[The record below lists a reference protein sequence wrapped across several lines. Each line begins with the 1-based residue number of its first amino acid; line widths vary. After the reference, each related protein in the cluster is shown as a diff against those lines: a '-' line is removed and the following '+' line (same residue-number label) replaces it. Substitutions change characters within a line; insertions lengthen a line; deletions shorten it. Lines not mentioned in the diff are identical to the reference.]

1 MYISG
6 GVMAAPTVGAVL
18 ADILPYLG
26 VPQSFSEDA
35 VAGKTV
41 VMPDL
46 TGLSAKEAEKQLKAL
61 GLTAKLSGSADAVTA
76 QIPAAGQSVPCGS
89 QVLVYL
95 GEAPEQEMVRVPDF
109 SGMTRQQA
117 SDAAGALGLYIL
129 VTGNMDVSH
138 HVVVTEQTIVP
149 GEMVTVG
156 TTIQLKFTDT
166 DIRD

>member
-1 MYISG
+1 MLINKKILKESYLTCE
-6 GVMAAPTVGAVL
+6 TVGSG
-18 ADILPYLG
+18 D
-26 VPQSFSEDA
+26 
-35 VAGKTV
+35 TV
-41 VMPDL
+41 
-46 TGLSAKEAEKQLKAL
+46 TG
-61 GLTAKLSGSADAVTA
+61 
-76 QIPAAGQSVPCGS
+76 QIPAAGLNVPGGS
-89 QVLVYL
+89 QVLLYL
-95 GEAPEQEMVRVPDF
+95 GAEVPENRVTVPDF
-109 SGMTRQQA
+109 LGMNRQQA